1 VDELCA
7 RYDNED
13 VHTEHVTALALRLFD
28 LTRTRLELPA
38 SDRALLEAACRLHDI
53 GYSANPRRHADV
65 SAEIVLR
72 EGLRGFRD
80 TQCAYIAAAIPFH
93 SGKRK
98 PNHPHPFLEQVND
111 PQRALRL
118 AAFLRVADGLDHCH
132 LQDTAIVGVKHF
144 KRAIRI
150 NVRCAHFPY
159 NVVIANQKTD
169 LWRACFPVELQIKLL
184 TTSKAARQSLVVP
197 GLSVREA
204 ARRLLLLYFRTVL
217 KNVDGAIEGEDS
229 EPLHD
234 VRVAIRRFRTV
245 LRAFRKPLAGTSAEQ
260 IDQDLKRLND
270 ALGPARDV
278 DVWVDFLTSE
288 AVRKQMADNRRWEKF
303 VAHQQSLQRLQLV
316 TVGRHLGGAAFGRLR
331 LRIGRFLRT
340 ELPRA
345 IRNQPPGSLEKL
357 ARSSLRKA
365 LRRASKLA
373 RLRHSP
379 SPEDLH
385 RLRIAFRRVRYL
397 GGFFASVLGPPF
409 NKLTR
414 RVHDVEQTL
423 GRIHDADVSLA
434 RVLREGPS
442 PPRLL
447 VRDLEQR
454 RAQAVTQLAAAWRR
468 MKQPALQR
476 EVRRRLK

>member
-7 RYDNED
+7 KYDNED

-28 LTRTRLELPA
+28 LTRVRLGLPS

-53 GYSANPRRHADV
+53 GYNANPRRHADV

-80 TQCAYIAAAIPFH
+80 AQCASIAAAIPFH
-93 SGKRK
+93 SGRRK
-98 PNHPHPFLEQVND
+98 PNQPHPLLEQVND

-132 LQDTAIVGVKHF
+132 LQDTTILSVRHM
-144 KRAIRI
+144 KRAIGV

-159 NVVIANQKTD
+159 NVVIANRKAD
-169 LWRACFPVELQIKLL
+169 LWRACFPVAIQFKLL
-184 TTSKAARQSLVVP
+184 VTKKTARPSLVVP
-197 GLSVREA
+197 GLPVREA
-204 ARRLLLLYFRTVL
+204 ARRLLFLYFRTVL
-217 KNVDGAIEGEDS
+217 KNVDGALEGKAS

-234 VRVAIRRFRTV
+234 VRVAIRRFRMV
-245 LRAFRKPLAGTSAEQ
+245 LRAFRKPLTGTAAEQ

-270 ALGPARDV
+270 ALGPARDL
-278 DVWVDFLTSE
+278 DVWVDFLTRDE
-288 AVRKQMADNRRWEKF
+288 VRKQLADNRRWGKF

-316 TVGRHLGGAAFGRLR
+316 TVHRHLGGAAFGRLR
-331 LRIGRFLRT
+331 LCIGRFLRT

-345 IRNQPPGSLEKL
+345 IKTQPSGSLEKL
-357 ARSSLRKA
+357 ARGSLRKA

-373 RLRHSP
+373 RLRHSQ

-409 NKLTR
+409 DKLTR

-454 RAQAVTQLAAAWRR
+454 RAEAVAHLAVAWRR

-476 EVRRRLK
+476 EIRRRL